1 MNRPKKIS
9 KLLSNN
15 DTGAN
20 GTHQAGILVPKD
32 IEILSFFP
40 LLDEKTKN
48 PRARLAFI
56 DELGQ
61 TWFFSFIYYNNK
73 FFGGT
78 RNEYRLTG
86 MTRFMREI
94 DAHPGDTL
102 LFSRD
107 ELDQYSIALRR
118 ESEAPAITT
127 DQAGATHVRLT
138 ALSSWKV
145 VSI

>member
-9 KLLSNN
+9 KLLSTN

-32 IEILSFFP
+32 MEILSFFP
-40 LLDEKTKN
+40 YLDEKVKN
-48 PRARLAFI
+48 PRTRLAFT
-56 DELGQ
+56 DESGQ

-86 MTRFMREI
+86 MTRFHRVL
-94 DAHPGDTL
+94 DARPGDTL

-107 ELDQYSIALRR
+107 DNENYSVALKRAT
-118 ESEAPAITT
+118 EIPAVEING
-127 DQAGATHVRLT
+127 QGKTHVRLT
-138 ALSSWKV
+138 ASSIWKV

>member
-1 MNRPKKIS
+1 MNRPTKIS
-9 KLLSNN
+9 KLLSTN

-40 LLDEKTKN
+40 YLDERVKN
-48 PRARLAFI
+48 PRTRLAFT
-56 DELGQ
+56 DESDQ
-61 TWFFSFIYYNNK
+61 TWLFSFIYYNNK

-86 MTRFMREI
+86 MTKFMREI
-94 DAHPGDTL
+94 DAHAGDSL

-107 ELDQYSIALRR
+107 EEERYSVALKRAV
-118 ESEAPAITT
+118 ETPAVTINE
-127 DQAGATHVRLT
+127 DGRSHVKLT
-138 ALSSWKV
+138 ASSSWKV
-145 VSI
+145 VAI

>member
-1 MNRPKKIS
+1 MNRPKRIS
-9 KLLSNN
+9 KLLSTN

-32 IEILSFFP
+32 IDILSFFP
-40 LLDEKTKN
+40 YLDEKTKN
-48 PRARLAFI
+48 PRQRLAFE

-61 TWFFSFIYYNNK
+61 TWLFSFIYYNNK

-102 LFSRD
+102 IFSRD
-107 ELDQYSIALRR
+107 ESERYSLTLKRAKETPIIAMNDEGR
-118 ESEAPAITT
+118 S
-127 DQAGATHVRLT
+127 HVKLT
-138 ALSSWKV
+138 ASSSWKV
-145 VSI
+145 VAI

>member
-9 KLLSNN
+9 KLLSAN

-32 IEILSFFP
+32 IEILNFFP
-40 LLDEKTKN
+40 YLDEKAKN
-48 PRARLAFI
+48 PRTRLAFT
-56 DELGQ
+56 DEFDQ

-86 MTRFMREI
+86 MTKYMRAI
-94 DAHPGDTL
+94 DAHVGDSL

-107 ELDQYSIALRR
+107 GGEHYSVALKRAAGTPIVTI
-118 ESEAPAITT
+118 SE
-127 DQAGATHVRLT
+127 DGRSHVKL
-138 ALSSWKV
+138 AASSTWKV
-145 VSI
+145 IAI